1 MLHEDNELTKV
12 WLTKSYL
19 IFMLIYKTSL
29 NEQDNENFSPYV
41 FLLMGGIIGLGEAWA
56 KHVLEGDL
64 LNHEN
69 W

>member
-41 FLLMGGIIGLGEAWA
+41 FLLTGGIIGLGEA
-56 KHVLEGDL
+56 
-64 LNHEN
+64 
-69 W
+69 